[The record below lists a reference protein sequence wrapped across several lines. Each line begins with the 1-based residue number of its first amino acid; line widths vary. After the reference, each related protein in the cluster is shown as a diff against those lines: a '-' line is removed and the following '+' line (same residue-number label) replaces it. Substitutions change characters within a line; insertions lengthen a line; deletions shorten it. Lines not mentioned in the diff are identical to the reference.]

1 MKIGYFFSYF
11 HPRLFVVPMIGDGHT
26 ILAKIALTIIVAA
39 CLVSVGYSGG
49 TDTPPDE
56 AGQVAEPL
64 AGTAWHLVAF
74 RADNGSVAAP
84 LPGAQP
90 LIIFGDSGTL
100 SGSAGCNLY
109 AASYRINGSGIKV
122 EPVAVTAA
130 YPAKAQEL
138 MQQESRYRELLV
150 AASSYRIE
158 DGQLVLSGPSGRDLL
173 VFDREELPESVPLL
187 GTEWQLAR
195 YSSVG
200 STVVSPVPGTTIN
213 LTFDPDG
220 TLSGSAG
227 CNAYSAPYRVNET
240 GIAVERIIA
249 TKASATGPEG
259 IMEQEAAYLALLRT
273 AAGYRIVGDTLAV
286 IDGNGRAILFFK
298 VEGLAS
304 TPL

>member
-1 MKIGYFFSYF
+1 MCRG
-11 HPRLFVVPMIGDGHT
+11 GHN
-26 ILAKIALTIIVAA
+26 ILSKIAFLIIVAA

-49 TDTPPDE
+49 TGTPPED
-56 AGQVAEPL
+56 ASLVAEPL
-64 AGTAWHLVAF
+64 AGTAWNLVAF

-109 AASYRINGSGIKV
+109 AAAYRINGSGIKV
-122 EPVAVTAA
+122 EPVAATGA
-130 YPAKAQEL
+130 YPAKAQDL

-150 AASSYRIE
+150 AAASYRIE
-158 DGQLVLSGPSGRDLL
+158 DERLVLFGPSGRELL
-173 VFDREELPESVPLL
+173 VFTRAEEPESVPLL

-200 STVVSPVPGTTIN
+200 STVVSPVPGTCIN

-227 CNAYSAPYRVNET
+227 CNAYSAPYRINET
-240 GIAVERIIA
+240 GIAVERIIV
-249 TKASATGPEG
+249 TKASATEPAG
-259 IMEQEAAYLALLRT
+259 IMEQETAYLDLLRT
-273 AAGYRIVGDTLAV
+273 AAGYRIVGDTLV
-286 IDGNGRAILFFK
+286 FIDANGRAILFFK
-298 VEGLAS
+298 PEG
-304 TPL
+304 